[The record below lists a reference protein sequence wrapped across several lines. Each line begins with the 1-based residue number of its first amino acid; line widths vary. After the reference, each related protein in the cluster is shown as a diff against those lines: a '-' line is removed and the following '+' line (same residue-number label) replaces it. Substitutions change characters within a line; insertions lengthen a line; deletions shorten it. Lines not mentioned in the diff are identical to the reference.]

1 MAGAIQKADSQQK
14 RQLTGI
20 GDIQSIQIT
29 GDGVYEVELGIVA
42 EKISFQATGTV
53 AGTVEFSLTGV
64 DYKNSTA
71 IGGSQAIVT
80 YSTSLAK
87 KLKITTTGGGTGR
100 LVIAGK

>member
-20 GDIQSIQIT
+20 GDIQNININ
-29 GDGVYEVELGIVA
+29 GAAVFELELGIVA
-42 EKISFQATGTV
+42 EKVSFQATGTV

-64 DYKNSTA
+64 DYKGSVA
-71 IGGSQAIVT
+71 IGASQTIVT
-80 YSTSLAK
+80 YSTSLVK
-87 KLKITTTGGGTGR
+87 KVKVTISSGAGR

>member
-1 MAGAIQKADSQQK
+1 MAGAIKKADSRQTRQQVSI
-14 RQLTGI
+14 T
-20 GDIQSIQIT
+20 DIQSIDIT
-29 GDGVYEVELGIVA
+29 ANGTYYVELSVVA

-53 AGTVEFSLTGV
+53 AGTIEFSLTGV

-71 IGGSQAIVT
+71 IAATQGIVT

>member
-20 GDIQSIQIT
+20 GDIQSINIT
-29 GDGVYEVELGIVA
+29 SNGTYEIELGIVA
-42 EKISFQATGTV
+42 EKVSFQATGTV
-53 AGTVEFSLTGV
+53 AGSVEFSLTGV

-71 IGGSQAIVT
+71 IAATQGIVT
-80 YSTSLAK
+80 YTTSLVK
-87 KLKITTTGGGTGR
+87 KIKVTVTSGTGR

>member
-1 MAGAIQKADSQQK
+1 MAGAIKKAESQKE
-14 RQLTGI
+14 RQLMGI
-20 GDIQSIQIT
+20 GDIQSVQVT
-29 GDGVYEVELGIVA
+29 ADGVYEVELGIIA
-42 EKISFQATGTV
+42 EKVSFQATGTV

-80 YSTSLAK
+80 YSTSLVK

-100 LVIAGK
+100 LVVAGK